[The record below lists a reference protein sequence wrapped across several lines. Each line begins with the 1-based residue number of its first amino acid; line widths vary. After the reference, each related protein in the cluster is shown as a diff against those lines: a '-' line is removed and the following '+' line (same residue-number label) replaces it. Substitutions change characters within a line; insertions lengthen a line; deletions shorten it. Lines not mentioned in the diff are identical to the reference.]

1 MSAKSRKRSRSSPK
15 RRFIKP
21 SQPLEGPRKAPF
33 AESHSAL
40 RDEPRS
46 GREKFRAIRKRFAI
60 NPETRPWVFRTLA
73 GCEKE
78 MPIQCTRE
86 GSSASGHFG
95 LIRKQSEM
103 SCRKTGK
110 NFWQAEMSR
119 VFWLPS
125 FGTFRD
131 DCPICFVPFLNLRVQ
146 WFSCKLGFF

>member
-1 MSAKSRKRSRSSPK
+1 M
-15 RRFIKP
+15 
-21 SQPLEGPRKAPF
+21 
-33 AESHSAL
+33 
-40 RDEPRS
+40 
-46 GREKFRAIRKRFAI
+46 
-60 NPETRPWVFRTLA
+60 NPETVAKNFGLFGSASRRIPKHEPRVFGTLA
-73 GCEKE
+73 GCQKG

-103 SCRKTGK
+103 SCRKRGE

-125 FGTFRD
+125 YGTFRD
-131 DCPICFVPFLNLRVQ
+131 DWPIYFVPFLNLRVE